1 MANLAR
7 MADCS
12 PLTTTIQHP
21 VSHLTCQFS
30 TSPNQLICKTTLNS
44 EQDETSEL
52 MKEAAASPRKPLAK
66 AAQEQD
72 QRPKQKRRRL
82 AEVSSCPS
90 FRAKWLMGP
99 EFRGNDTGFRRIE
112 RRSRCTSRS
121 TRPTSVSSLLSLG
134 RTPTTASS
142 SRPSRLPSVQALVL

>member
-12 PLTTTIQHP
+12 PQTTTIQHP

-99 EFRGNDTGFRRIE
+99 EFRGNDTG
-112 RRSRCTSRS
+112 
-121 TRPTSVSSLLSLG
+121 LG
-134 RTPTTASS
+134 RMDTADAHLD
-142 SRPSRLPSVQALVL
+142 RPVRRRCHLS

>member
-1 MANLAR
+1 
-7 MADCS
+7 
-12 PLTTTIQHP
+12 
-21 VSHLTCQFS
+21 
-30 TSPNQLICKTTLNS
+30 
-44 EQDETSEL
+44 

-99 EFRGNDTGFRRIE
+99 EFRGNDTG
-112 RRSRCTSRS
+112 
-121 TRPTSVSSLLSLG
+121 LG
-134 RTPTTASS
+134 RIDTADAHLD
-142 SRPSRLPSVQALVL
+142 RPVRHRCHLS